1 MTLNLTETELKLT
14 KMEYFYLYLTFPSTI
29 TLSLVDIEPHYK
41 RPGMRGFIE
50 INDYENYKIQ
60 KNNLEPYY
68 AELENI
74 KHTFYDDNVFV
85 NEKIKYE
92 NMKKLINHIQQKK
105 DLQPQFILYRLSND
119 GTWSKILI

>member
-1 MTLNLTETELKLT
+1 MTLNLT
-14 KMEYFYLYLTFPSTI
+14 KMEYLYLYLTFPSTI

-68 AELENI
+68 VELENI
-74 KHTFYDDNVFV
+74 KHTFYDENVFI
-85 NEKIKYE
+85 NEKIKYK

>member
-1 MTLNLTETELKLT
+1 MTLNLT
-14 KMEYFYLYLTFPSTI
+14 KMEYLYLYLTFPSAI

-60 KNNLEPYY
+60 KNNIEPYY
-68 AELENI
+68 VELENI
-74 KHTFYDDNVFV
+74 KHTFYDENVFV

-92 NMKKLINHIQQKK
+92 NMKKLINHIQKKK
-105 DLQPQFILYRLSND
+105 DLQPKFILYRLSND